1 MAELYTRSAS
11 LRSLDHLER
20 QADPVPRNKVGE
32 IPAEAAAG
40 VQMGIALSS
49 LRRHWAMVAT
59 TTLGV
64 FALAVVYLA
73 TATPE
78 YTATGLLLIDTKSN
92 TALRANAPALTDAN
106 VESANIESQ
115 VELLKSERIMQRVI
129 ESENLVDSPALAP
142 GLVARSIASLK
153 GLIPLGRPV
162 QTGENPK
169 IVSAARSLQKL
180 TSAKRL
186 GLTYVVEISAT
197 MPDPKD
203 AARVANAYAKAF
215 IEDQT
220 RLREETSLRMS
231 TLLQGRTDELQAQAQ
246 KAERAVE
253 QLKFTSSVEGET
265 SASARVTLK
274 NLESSA
280 QAYRLLHDKF
290 LERYAET
297 WQQQFLSL
305 PDAQIA
311 SPASAPDSKSAPKTL
326 VILSASLL
334 IGVALGLIR
343 VILRDRRAIGL

>member
-1 MAELYTRSAS
+1 MAEPYTQSATI
-11 LRSLDHLER
+11 RSLGHFEPQFESAPPNR
-20 QADPVPRNKVGE
+20 HGY
-32 IPAEAAAG
+32 PAAEPPSGPQMSAA
-40 VQMGIALSS
+40 LHS
-49 LRRHWAMVAT
+49 LRRHWSMVAT
-59 TTLGV
+59 TALSALV
-64 FALAVVYLA
+64 LAIAYLAVA
-73 TATPE
+73 PPE

-92 TALRANAPALTDAN
+92 ATLRSSAPTLTDAN

-115 VELLKSERIMQRVI
+115 VELLKSERILRRVV
-129 ESENLVDSPALAP
+129 ESENLVDSSALAP
-142 GLVARSIASLK
+142 GLVARTIASLK
-153 GLIPLGRPV
+153 SLVPVGRP
-162 QTGENPK
+162 TPPGENAK
-169 IVSAARSLQKL
+169 VVSAARTLQKL

-197 MPDPKD
+197 MPDPRE

-220 RLREETSLRMS
+220 RIRGETARRASA
-231 TLLQGRTDELQAQAQ
+231 LLQGRTDELQDQAL

-253 QLKFTSSVEGET
+253 ELKYTSSIEGET

-274 NLESSA
+274 NLESAA

-305 PDAQIA
+305 PDAQVA
-311 SPASAPDSKSAPKTL
+311 SPAAAPDSKSAPKTL
-326 VILSASLL
+326 IILAASLF

-343 VILRDRRAIGL
+343 IILRDRRAIGL